1 MNATVDPMMCLIS
14 KRAEIE
20 NNMCSRVL
28 KGSIKRAFVFYVL
41 GTEVTKACDDEASR
55 FCGATDESQ
64 RFQAPGS
71 VVGCLAR
78 STEHISDACWVT
90 LSAAVDEKKVE
101 PGSIGEEVDV
111 AMSAALE
118 AEIERRVENKILSTL
133 GDHIT
138 KHVDRI
144 KGNLNNDG
152 SIQTALGHVDNTAN
166 YVAQLATQV
175 SELAWMVF
183 LGLILTCVVSYL
195 ALRRVF
201 SALAKSKGVAGNQN
215 SAKRVHDV

>member
-1 MNATVDPMMCLIS
+1 
-14 KRAEIE
+14 
-20 NNMCSRVL
+20 
-28 KGSIKRAFVFYVL
+28 
-41 GTEVTKACDDEASR
+41 
-55 FCGATDESQ
+55 
-64 RFQAPGS
+64 
-71 VVGCLAR
+71 
-78 STEHISDACWVT
+78 VT

-201 SALAKSKGVAGNQN
+201 SALAKSKGVKTAP
-215 SAKRVHDV
+215 RVHDV

>member
-1 MNATVDPMMCLIS
+1 
-14 KRAEIE
+14 
-20 NNMCSRVL
+20 
-28 KGSIKRAFVFYVL
+28 
-41 GTEVTKACDDEASR
+41 
-55 FCGATDESQ
+55 
-64 RFQAPGS
+64 
-71 VVGCLAR
+71 
-78 STEHISDACWVT
+78 
-90 LSAAVDEKKVE
+90 
-101 PGSIGEEVDV
+101 
-111 AMSAALE
+111 MSAALE

-152 SIQTALGHVDNTAN
+152 SIQTALGHVDNTAS

-201 SALAKSKGVAGNQN
+201 SALAKSKGVKTAP
-215 SAKRVHDV
+215 RVHDV